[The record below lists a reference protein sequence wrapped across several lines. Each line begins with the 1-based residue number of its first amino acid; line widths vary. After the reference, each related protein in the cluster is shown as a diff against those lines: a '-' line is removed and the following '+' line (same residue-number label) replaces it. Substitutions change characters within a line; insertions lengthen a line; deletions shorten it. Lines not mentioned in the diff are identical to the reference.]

1 MIKPTELL
9 FPYDTTERKRRVR
22 MANLVSKTIRRC
34 LDLDVN
40 VHLFRHIGTMLYLDA
55 HPGNLGVPQVM
66 LGHTSITT
74 TQKFYARLQA
84 TQAIKHFTAVVLG
97 ARNDKI
103 AKLKLA

>member
-1 MIKPTELL
+1 
-9 FPYDTTERKRRVR
+9 
-22 MANLVSKTIRRC
+22 
-34 LDLDVN
+34 
-40 VHLFRHIGTMLYLDA
+40 
-55 HPGNLGVPQVM
+55 LGVPQVM